1 MKWLCVVLF
10 IFFFFPAHAQFKAGE
25 DRENLFRFG
34 ARVGVN
40 VNEIDGTAYSK
51 GYRFNFQAGGFIQIN
66 FSHKLGI
73 QPEVNFL
80 QSSSTFSDDATE
92 VYDDIFRDGSQIKAK
107 MNYLEIPVLIN
118 INVGPSKRVKLQFGP
133 VYGVMLNE
141 SVDSLL
147 HNGNIFK
154 QNNWSVAGGLWL
166 QLPFVNL
173 SGRYQYGLSDLNNT
187 SNGYAWKHQAIQ
199 IGVGITF

>member
-1 MKWLCVVLF
+1 MKWLFAVLF
-10 IFFFFPAHAQFKAGE
+10 LFFLNPACAQFKVGE
-25 DRENLFRFG
+25 DRENFFRFG
-34 ARVGVN
+34 GRVGVN
-40 VNEIDGTAYSK
+40 INKIEGTAYSK
-51 GYRFNFQAGGFIQIN
+51 GYHFNFQTGVFVQIN
-66 FSHKLGI
+66 FSRKLGI

-107 MNYLEIPVLIN
+107 MNYLEIPVLLN

-154 QNNWSVAGGLWL
+154 RNNWSVTGGLWL

-173 SGRYQYGLSDLNNT
+173 SGRYKYGLSNLNNT
-187 SNGYAWKHQAIQ
+187 SNGYAWKNQAIQ